1 MYVYTCVY
9 YVYIY
14 MYISIYIC
22 LHIHVYAY
30 IILYVCLNTCS
41 YIYMYSYAYIYIYTC
56 IHILYTYKD
65 FCFQGVG
72 IQNSYFSMFSKQNW
86 NSSRLLILNRTH
98 GTMHVRLIVWSLLS
112 SYCNTLQHTATQY
125 NTLHYTAT
133 HCSILQRIEAHCRHF
148 SSRHCKILQKAATL
162 SDRSPPA
169 YLRESF
175 SVLESLQHSATHCNT
190 LQHSATHCNI
200 WQHTAAHC
208 STLHHMASHC
218 NIPQHTA
225 LHCNT
230 LNHNVW
236 PLSSRPRVCF
246 SLSHW
251 ITRYLFFSLSLS
263 FFLVVMLPL
272 FTPSLRPQCL
282 SPRFTPPLLQTA
294 QFFSSICSRAS
305 SILPVK

>member
-133 HCSILQRIEAHCRHF
+133 HCSILQRIEAHCRHL

-208 STLHHMASHC
+208 ITWHHTATYRNTLHY
-218 NIPQHTA
+218 TA
-225 LHCNT
+225 T
-230 LNHNVW
+230 
-236 PLSSRPRVCF
+236 
-246 SLSHW
+246 HW
-251 ITRYLFFSLSLS
+251 ITTSDRFRLAHECVSLCLTESLVIFFSLSLCLS
-263 FFLVVMLPL
+263 FSLWCSLFSPRHLDLNVSLLDLPP
-272 FTPSLRPQCL
+272 PSFRQLSF
-282 SPRFTPPLLQTA
+282 SPRFVPE
-294 QFFSSICSRAS
+294 
-305 SILPVK
+305 LPVFYLSNK